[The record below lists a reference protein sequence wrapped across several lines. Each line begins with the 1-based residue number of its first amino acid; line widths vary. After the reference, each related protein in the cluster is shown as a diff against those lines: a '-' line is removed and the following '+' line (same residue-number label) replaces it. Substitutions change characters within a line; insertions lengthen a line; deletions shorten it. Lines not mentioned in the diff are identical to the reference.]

1 MAFDT
6 DSGEEGAI
14 SGINVTPLV
23 DVMLV
28 LLVIFMVTAPILQH
42 GVDVQ
47 LPRANAGPVQ
57 PGADALIVSVN
68 DSGAVFVG
76 DQPVSTE
83 ALGAMVTAALSAG
96 GGEGGDR
103 AVYVRGDGSARYG
116 AVVEVIAILRRNGVR
131 RLGLITE
138 PGGQG

>member
-6 DSGEEGAI
+6 DSGDDGSI

-47 LPRANAGPVQ
+47 LPAVSAGAVQ
-57 PGADALIVSVN
+57 PGEDALIVSV
-68 DSGAVFVG
+68 DQTGAVYVG
-76 DQPVSTE
+76 DLVVPTDELGPMVSQ
-83 ALGAMVTAALSAG
+83 AVDA
-96 GGEGGDR
+96 GEGVEPR
-103 AVYVRGDGSARYG
+103 AVYVRGDRATSYGS
-116 AVVEVIAILRRNGVR
+116 VVAVIATLRRFGVR

-138 PGGQG
+138 PGPQE